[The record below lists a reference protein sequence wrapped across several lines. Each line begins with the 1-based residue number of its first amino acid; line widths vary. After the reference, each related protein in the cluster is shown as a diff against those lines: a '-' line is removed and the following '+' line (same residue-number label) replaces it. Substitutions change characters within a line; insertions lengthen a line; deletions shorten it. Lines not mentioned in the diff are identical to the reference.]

1 MMLCSCSWVIL
12 PNALG
17 LHNAG
22 YSYSWLKLVFVVM
35 LLMLMLMMM
44 MTAVDNLNQFFV
56 RCALRINSINNIIDN
71 M

>member
-1 MMLCSCSWVIL
+1 M
-12 PNALG
+12 
-17 LHNAG
+17 
-22 YSYSWLKLVFVVM
+22 FVVM
-35 LLMLMLMMM
+35 LMMMM